1 MEIMKCPVCSQ
12 KKAKRLCPAKSAQ
25 ICPQCCGEKRILE
38 IDCPDDCQYLESGRR
53 RELELHAR
61 HYTSPDP
68 IRQQK
73 HHRILSQFADFI
85 SGLEYL
91 LGDERHGSRDFT
103 DQDAAAALDLVIETL
118 RTEQKG
124 VLYERTS
131 NDVRVDIV
139 RRRIAEFVQSQRSRQ
154 GAADVPGR
162 IVQSAETEGMKLND
176 VVECLETIREVVQS
190 HLREGTGSQGY
201 VDFLARLLP
210 RRPIVDSGG
219 PSLIIPGR

>member
-1 MEIMKCPVCSQ
+1 MKCPVCSQ
-12 KKAKRLCPAKSAQ
+12 KKAKRFCPAKNTQ

-53 RELELHAR
+53 REVELHAR

-73 HHRILSQFADFI
+73 YQRILSQFSDFI
-85 SGLEYL
+85 SRLEYL

-103 DQDAAAALDLVIETL
+103 DQDAATALDLVIETL

-139 RRRIAEFVQSQRSRQ
+139 RRRIAEFVHAQRFPPEGASQQ
-154 GAADVPGR
+154 TGR
-162 IVQSAETEGMKLND
+162 IVQNVESEGMKLND
-176 VVECLETIREVVQS
+176 ILESLETIREVIQS
-190 HLREGTGSQGY
+190 HLKEGQGAQGY

-210 RRPIVDSGG
+210 RRSTVDSGG
-219 PSLIIPGR
+219 SSLIIPGR